1 MVASCV
7 RRISV
12 LALLVV
18 PALALAAQRTAPAA
32 SDAEYVVMSR
42 FLTAADAYVVLHHRL
57 FEPLSEEFMCLPADS
72 IAVLIALAHVPR
84 EARPAPPAPREG
96 DIFSPDV
103 ADLFRRQIAATL
115 QAYEYNPTDVLAE
128 MDVEE
133 LVAPPVLVNEALPR
147 GIGLMMPWL
156 AGALPV
162 LPEELAYRLVGR
174 DFVLI
179 DVQSNMVVDVIR
191 AVLPLY

>member
-1 MVASCV
+1 MVASHV
-7 RRISV
+7 RRVSV

-18 PALALAAQRTAPAA
+18 PALALAAQRTAPAV
-32 SDAEYVVMSR
+32 SDAEYLVMSR

-57 FEPLSEEFMCLPADS
+57 FDPLSEEFMCLSEDS
-72 IAVLIALAHVPR
+72 IAVLNALADVPR
-84 EARPAPPAPREG
+84 EARPASREG

-103 ADLFRRQIAATL
+103 ADLFRRRIAATL
-115 QAYEYNPTDVLAE
+115 QAYEYNPADVLAE

-133 LVAPPVLVNEALPR
+133 LLAPPVPVNEALPR

>member
-1 MVASCV
+1 MVASHV
-7 RRISV
+7 RRVSV

-32 SDAEYVVMSR
+32 SDGADDVVTSR
-42 FLTAADAYVVLHHRL
+42 FLTAADAYVVLHHRS
-57 FEPLSEEFMCLPADS
+57 FEPVSEEFMCLPADS
-72 IAVLIALAHVPR
+72 IARLNALADVAR
-84 EARPAPPAPREG
+84 EARPAPREG
-96 DIFSPDV
+96 DVFSPDV
-103 ADLFRRQIAATL
+103 AGLFRRRIAATL
-115 QAYEYNPTDVLAE
+115 QAYDYNPADVLAE
-128 MDVEE
+128 MDAEE
-133 LVAPPVLVNEALPR
+133 LVAPPVLVNEELPR

>member
-1 MVASCV
+1 MVASHV
-7 RRISV
+7 RRVSV

-72 IAVLIALAHVPR
+72 IAALNALADVPR
-84 EARPAPPAPREG
+84 EALPAPREG
-96 DIFSPDV
+96 DLFSPEV
-103 ADLFRRQIAATL
+103 ADLFRRRIAATL
-115 QAYEYNPTDVLAE
+115 QAYEYNPADVLAE

-156 AGALPV
+156 AGALPA

-179 DVQSNMVVDVIR
+179 DVQSDLVVDVIR

>member
-1 MVASCV
+1 MVASHV
-7 RRISV
+7 RRVSV
-12 LALLVV
+12 LALLVA
-18 PALALAAQRTAPAA
+18 PAWALAAQRTAPAA
-32 SDAEYVVMSR
+32 SNAEYVVMSR
-42 FLTAADAYVVLHHRL
+42 FLTAADAYVVMHDRL
-57 FEPLSEEFMCLPADS
+57 FEPLSEECRCLPADS
-72 IAVLIALAHVPR
+72 IAVMSALADVALT
-84 EARPAPPAPREG
+84 ARPAPREG

-103 ADLFRRQIAATL
+103 ADLFRRRISETL
-115 QAYEYNPTDVLAE
+115 QVYDYNPADVLTE

-133 LVAPPVLVNEALPR
+133 LVAPPVMVNETVPR

-179 DVQSNMVVDVIR
+179 DVQSNLVVDVIR

>member
-1 MVASCV
+1 MVASHI
-7 RRISV
+7 RRVSV

-42 FLTAADAYVVLHHRL
+42 FLTAADAYVVLHHRS

-72 IAVLIALAHVPR
+72 IALMNALADVTR
-84 EARPAPPAPREG
+84 EVRPASREG

-103 ADLFRRQIAATL
+103 ADLFRRRIAATL
-115 QAYEYNPTDVLAE
+115 QAYEYNPADVLAE

-162 LPEELAYRLVGR
+162 LPDELAYRLVGR

-179 DVQSNMVVDVIR
+179 DVQSNLVVDVIR

>member
-1 MVASCV
+1 MVASHV
-7 RRISV
+7 RRVSV
-12 LALLVV
+12 LALVVV
-18 PALALAAQRTAPAA
+18 PALALAAQGTAPAA
-32 SDAEYVVMSR
+32 SDAEDVVMSR
-42 FLTAADAYVVLHHRL
+42 FLTAADAYVMLHHRL

-72 IAVLIALAHVPR
+72 IAVLNALADVPR
-84 EARPAPPAPREG
+84 ETRPAPREG

-103 ADLFRRQIAATL
+103 ADLFRRRIAATL
-115 QAYEYNPTDVLAE
+115 QAYEYNPAEVLAE

-179 DVQSNMVVDVIR
+179 DVQSNMAVDVIR

>member
-1 MVASCV
+1 MVASHV
-7 RRISV
+7 RRVSV

-32 SDAEYVVMSR
+32 ADAECVVMSR
-42 FLTAADAYVVLHHRL
+42 FLTAADAYVVLHHRV
-57 FEPLSEEFMCLPADS
+57 FESLSEEFMCLPADS
-72 IAVLIALAHVPR
+72 IAVLSALADVAR
-84 EARPAPPAPREG
+84 EARPAPREG
-96 DIFSPDV
+96 AIFSPEV
-103 ADLFRRQIAATL
+103 ADLFRRRIAATL
-115 QAYEYNPTDVLAE
+115 QAYEYNPADVLAE
-128 MDVEE
+128 LDVEE
-133 LVAPPVLVNEALPR
+133 LLAPPVPVNEALPR

-179 DVQSNMVVDVIR
+179 DVQSNLVVDVIR

>member
-1 MVASCV
+1 MVASHV
-7 RRISV
+7 RRVSV

-32 SDAEYVVMSR
+32 SDADYVVMSP
-42 FLTAADAYVVLHHRL
+42 FLTAADAYVVQHHRL

-72 IAVLIALAHVPR
+72 IALLNALADV
-84 EARPAPPAPREG
+84 ARSAPREG

-103 ADLFRRQIAATL
+103 ADLFRRRIAATL
-115 QAYEYNPTDVLAE
+115 QAYEYNPADVLAE

-156 AGALPV
+156 TGALPV

>member
-1 MVASCV
+1 MVASHV
-7 RRISV
+7 RRVSV

-18 PALALAAQRTAPAA
+18 PALALAAQRAVPAA

-57 FEPLSEEFMCLPADS
+57 FEPLSEELMCLPEDS
-72 IAVLIALAHVPR
+72 IAVLNAVADVPR
-84 EARPAPPAPREG
+84 EARPAPREG

-115 QAYEYNPTDVLAE
+115 QAYEYNPADVLAE

-133 LVAPPVLVNEALPR
+133 LVAPPIRVNEALPR

-162 LPEELAYRLVGR
+162 LPDEFAYRLVGR

-179 DVQSNMVVDVIR
+179 DVQSNLVVDVIR

>member
-1 MVASCV
+1 MVASHV
-7 RRISV
+7 LRVSV

-18 PALALAAQRTAPAA
+18 PALALGAQRTAPAA
-32 SDAEYVVMSR
+32 SDADCVVESR
-42 FLTAADAYVVLHHRL
+42 FLTAVDAYVVLHHPL
-57 FEPLSEEFMCLPADS
+57 FEPLSEEFMCLPEDS
-72 IAVLIALAHVPR
+72 IAVLNALADVAR
-84 EARPAPPAPREG
+84 EARPAPREG

-103 ADLFRRQIAATL
+103 ADLFRRRIAATL
-115 QAYEYNPTDVLAE
+115 QAYEYNHADVLAE

-133 LVAPPVLVNEALPR
+133 LVAPAVRMNEALPR

-179 DVQSNMVVDVIR
+179 DVQSYMVIDVIR
-191 AVLPLY
+191 VVLPLY

>member
-1 MVASCV
+1 
-7 RRISV
+7 
-12 LALLVV
+12 LAF
-18 PALALAAQRTAPAA
+18 ADQRPAPAA
-32 SDAEYVVMSR
+32 SDADHGVIFR
-42 FLTAADAYVVLHHRL
+42 FLTAADAYVVLRHRV
-57 FEPLSEEFMCLPADS
+57 FEPLSEESMCLPADS
-72 IAVLIALAHVPR
+72 IAVLNALADGAR
-84 EARPAPPAPREG
+84 EARPAPPQEG

-103 ADLFRRQIAATL
+103 ADLFRRRIAATL
-115 QAYEYNPTDVLAE
+115 QAYEYNPADVLVE

-162 LPEELAYRLVGR
+162 LPDELAYRLVGR

-179 DVQSNMVVDVIR
+179 DLQSNRVVDVIR
-191 AVLPLY
+191 AVLPPYQNSRAVMTGRRSG

>member
-1 MVASCV
+1 
-7 RRISV
+7 
-12 LALLVV
+12 
-18 PALALAAQRTAPAA
+18 
-32 SDAEYVVMSR
+32 MSR
-42 FLTAADAYVVLHHRL
+42 FLTAADAYVVLQHRL

-72 IAVLIALAHVPR
+72 IAGLNALADVPR
-84 EARPAPPAPREG
+84 EARPAPREG
-96 DIFSPDV
+96 DLFSPDV

-115 QAYEYNPTDVLAE
+115 QAYEYSPADVLAE

-133 LVAPPVLVNEALPR
+133 LIAPPIRVNEALPS
-147 GIGLMMPWL
+147 GIGVMMPWL
-156 AGALPV
+156 VGALPV

-179 DVQSNMVVDVIR
+179 DVQSNLVVDVIR